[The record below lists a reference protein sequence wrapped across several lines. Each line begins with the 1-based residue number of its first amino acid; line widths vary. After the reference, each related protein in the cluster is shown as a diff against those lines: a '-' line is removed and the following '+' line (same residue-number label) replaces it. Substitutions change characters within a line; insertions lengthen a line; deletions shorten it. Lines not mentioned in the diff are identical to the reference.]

1 MRSGYSI
8 HMSQML
14 VHKQKRSENLLFQ
27 DLYFIRKSPDVK
39 SGVEEVVCDICKKGL
54 EDGLSVTAKTIGQ
67 KTKLFCGS
75 HFPN

>member
-1 MRSGYSI
+1 
-8 HMSQML
+8 MSQML

-39 SGVEEVVCDICKKGL
+39 SGVTEVVCDICKKGL
-54 EDGLSVTAKTIGQ
+54 EDGLSVTAKAIDQ
-67 KTKLFCGS
+67 KIKLFCDS

>member
-1 MRSGYSI
+1 
-8 HMSQML
+8 MSQML

-27 DLYFIRKSPDVK
+27 DLYFMRKSPDVK
-39 SGVEEVVCDICKKGL
+39 SGVTEVVCDICKKGL
-54 EDGLSVTAKTIGQ
+54 EDGLSVTAKTIDQ

>member
-1 MRSGYSI
+1 
-8 HMSQML
+8 MSQML